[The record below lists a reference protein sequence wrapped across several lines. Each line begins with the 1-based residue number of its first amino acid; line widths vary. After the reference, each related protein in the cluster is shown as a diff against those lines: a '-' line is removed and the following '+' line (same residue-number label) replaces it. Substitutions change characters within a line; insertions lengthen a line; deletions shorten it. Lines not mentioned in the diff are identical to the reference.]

1 MKVLFD
7 TNVILDV
14 LQNRQPHAQA
24 ATQLVARIERKEIT
38 GYVCATTITTIFYLA
53 SKAIG
58 AGTAKEKIKLLLE
71 LFEVTQ
77 VDKTVLLSAMQA
89 GFSDFED
96 AVLYKAAQH
105 ASVDCIVTRNIKDFK
120 QSKLPVYLPAELEA
134 ILELR

>member
-1 MKVLFD
+1 VKVLFD

-58 AGTAKEKIKLLLE
+58 AETAKAQIKLMLE

-77 VDKTVLLSAMQA
+77 VDKTVLSSAMQT

-105 ASVDCIVTRNIKDFK
+105 SSVDCIVTRNIKDFK

>member
-58 AGTAKEKIKLLLE
+58 AETAKAQIKLMLE

-134 ILELR
+134 ILELK

>member
-58 AGTAKEKIKLLLE
+58 AGTAKEQIKLLLE

-77 VDKTVLLSAMQA
+77 VDRK
-89 GFSDFED
+89 
-96 AVLYKAAQH
+96 
-105 ASVDCIVTRNIKDFK
+105 SVV
-120 QSKLPVYLPAELEA
+120 
-134 ILELR
+134 

>member
-58 AGTAKEKIKLLLE
+58 AETAKAQIKLMLE

>member
-1 MKVLFD
+1 VKVLFD

-58 AGTAKEKIKLLLE
+58 AETAKAQIKLMLE

>member
-53 SKAIG
+53 SKAIS
-58 AGTAKEKIKLLLE
+58 AETAKAQIKLMLE

-77 VDKTVLLSAMQA
+77 VDKTVLLSAMQT

>member
-58 AGTAKEKIKLLLE
+58 AGTAKEQIKLLLE

-77 VDKTVLLSAMQA
+77 VDKTVLLSAMQT

-105 ASVDCIVTRNIKDFK
+105 SSVDCIVTRNIKDFK

>member
-1 MKVLFD
+1 MCNHYYYDFLSC
-7 TNVILDV
+7 IES
-14 LQNRQPHAQA
+14 NR
-24 ATQLVARIERKEIT
+24 
-38 GYVCATTITTIFYLA
+38 
-53 SKAIG
+53 
-58 AGTAKEKIKLLLE
+58 AGTAKEQIKLLLE

-77 VDKTVLLSAMQA
+77 VDKTVLLSAMQT

-105 ASVDCIVTRNIKDFK
+105 SDCIVTRNIKDFK

>member
-58 AGTAKEKIKLLLE
+58 AGTAKEQIKLMLE

-105 ASVDCIVTRNIKDFK
+105 ASVDCIVTRNKRF
-120 QSKLPVYLPAELEA
+120 
-134 ILELR
+134 